1 MSAALSASP
10 LDVALMTEADVGVV
24 AALEAASFPGTAT
37 PEGDRV
43 ARLREELAR
52 PWSRTWVA
60 REDGRVVAFVLSWS
74 VVDEVHILNLA
85 TQPDARRRGH
95 ARALLG
101 HVIQNARSSGMR
113 HLLLEVRR
121 SNGPAIALYR
131 REGFAATGLRRKY
144 YDDDEDA
151 VEMALSL
158 DPVTGR
164 TVPRVDEVELD

>member
-1 MSAALSASP
+1 MAAALSASP
-10 LDVALMTEADVGVV
+10 PDIAAMTEADVGVV

-37 PEGDRV
+37 PETDRV

-52 PWSRTWVA
+52 PWSRMWVA
-60 REDGRVVAFVLSWS
+60 REDGQVVAFVLLWN

-85 TQPDARRRGH
+85 TRPDARRRGH
-95 ARALLG
+95 AQALLRY
-101 HVIQNARSSGMR
+101 VIQSARSSGMR
-113 HLLLEVRR
+113 HLL
-121 SNGPAIALYR
+121 
-131 REGFAATGLRRKY
+131 LRRKY

-164 TVPRVDEVELD
+164 HVPRADEVELD